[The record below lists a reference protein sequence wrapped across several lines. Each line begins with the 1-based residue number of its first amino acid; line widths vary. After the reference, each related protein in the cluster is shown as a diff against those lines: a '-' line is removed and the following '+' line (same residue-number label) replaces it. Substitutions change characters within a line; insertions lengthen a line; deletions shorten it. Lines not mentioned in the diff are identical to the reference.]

1 MDLSKFKTAIGTIAP
16 WLAGTLGTPVMGVA
30 VQALENVFGM
40 QPGTATPQNLM
51 TALAGA
57 TPQQLQD
64 LRTADQKHSEFMA
77 SIGYKDLETLAAI
90 DAGDRDSARKMQIAV
105 HSRWPGIL
113 SAVTTLAVIGAIAA
127 RMTGLALPQDT
138 VTVQLIGSLTTGWG
152 MCISYWFG
160 TTRGSA
166 DKNNLLAQSTP
177 S

>member
-1 MDLSKFKTAIGTIAP
+1 MDWTKFKSAIETIAP
-16 WLAGTLGTPVMGVA
+16 WIAGTLGTPVAGVA
-30 VQALENVFGM
+30 VQALETAFGM
-40 QPGTATPQNLM
+40 QPGSATPQNALA
-51 TALAGA
+51 ALAGA

-64 LRTADQKHSEFMA
+64 LRTADQKHAEFMQQ
-77 SIGYKDLETLAAI
+77 IGYQHIEQLQAIAA
-90 DAGDRDSARKMQIAV
+90 ADRDSARKMQVAV

-127 RMTGLALPQDT
+127 RMSGLALPQDT

-166 DKNNLLAQSTP
+166 DKNNLLAQSSP
-177 S
+177 P